1 MLPQETFTLNKNS
14 LHLLSFPVGSYQ
26 CNCSILYSDKT
37 REAII
42 IDPGND
48 HDFILQKI
56 KNLNLLVKK
65 LIHTHAHFDHIGRS
79 SEVANATGA
88 TLHLHKQDQF
98 LYDMLPQQGMFFRQI
113 VGTPKPLDAYLQDGE
128 EFSFED
134 PEIKNFLKTLHTPGH
149 TPGSCSFYTE
159 YFDEPVVFA
168 GDTLFERSIGR
179 SDLPGGDGHLLI
191 KSIKERLLTLPDET
205 KVITGHGGATRI
217 FEEKKYNPF
226 LC

>member
-1 MLPQETFTLNKNS
+1 MILKKGNLN
-14 LHLLSFPVGSYQ
+14 LISFPVGSYQ

-48 HDFILQKI
+48 HEYIIQKI
-56 KNLNLLVKK
+56 KDLNIKVKK

-79 SEVANATGA
+79 TEVANFTGA
-88 TLHLHKQDQF
+88 TLHLHKGDEF
-98 LYDMLPQQGMFFRQI
+98 LYDMLPQQGMFFRQV
-113 VGTPKPLDAYLQDGE
+113 VGTPKKLDSYLEDNE

-134 PEIKNFLKTLHTPGH
+134 PEINTFLKTIHTPGH

-159 YFDEPVVFA
+159 YFDEPMLFA

-179 SDLPGGDGHLLI
+179 TDLPGGDGQLII
-191 KSIKERLLTLPDET
+191 KSIKSRLLTLPDET
-205 KVITGHGGATRI
+205 HVVAGHGGMTRI
-217 FEEKKYNPF
+217 YEEKKFNPF

>member
-1 MLPQETFTLNKNS
+1 MNMMKKNS
-14 LHLLSFPVGSYQ
+14 LVLVSFPVGSYQ

-48 HDFILQKI
+48 HEFIMKKI
-56 KNLNLLVKK
+56 SDLNIKVKK

-79 SEVANATGA
+79 TEISLATGA
-88 TLHLHKQDQF
+88 SIHLHKGDQF
-98 LYDMLPQQGMFFRQI
+98 LYDALPQQGVFFRQV
-113 VGTPKPLDAYLQDGE
+113 VGTPKAIDSYLEDGA
-128 EFSFED
+128 EFTFED
-134 PEIKNFLKTLHTPGH
+134 TEINTFLKTIHTPGH

-159 YFDEPVVFA
+159 YFDLPVLFA
-168 GDTLFERSIGR
+168 GDTLFQGSIGR
-179 SDLPGGDGHLLI
+179 SDLPGGDGRLLI
-191 KSIKERLLTLPDET
+191 KSIKERLLILPDET
-205 KVITGHGGATRI
+205 NVIAGHGEDTRI